1 MPSGWPM
8 SDEPL
13 LRLARSV
20 VAIEEGDDD
29 GATRPISSKDGETKQ
44 EEQEQARDAAA
55 EVQGDPQGQGARQEE
70 AQGGQE
76 GAPRRRPA
84 AAARGEGPGIPN
96 DWPFREEELAALEA
110 RRQRALEEREAKK
123 AEKKERARRRR
134 LGLPEEGPLPGAEGA
149 EDGEDAEMGGEA
161 EEDGGETGRVTSG
174 AAMAG
179 MVRGAMERGAEF
191 EKRKREREEAEEGQ
205 AGKGKGGCAE
215 GKGGEAVWTAHNPSA
230 PSAQSPFFNP
240 LVSFPSSPFPPQPH
254 LPSPFSPRARTGGAQ
269 RAFMRELRA
278 VVEAADVVLLVLD
291 ARDPLGGRCR
301 QLEDMVARSGAH
313 KRIVLLLN
321 KIALAGVFPSRAA
334 SGGIQGLY
342 APPCPVPPFPPSDLV
357 PRDVVQRWLAYFRRE
372 LPAVAFK
379 ASTQAQR
386 AHLACASRPSRA
398 DPNKATAAPQPLLPR
413 GEGEEAGGA
422 AGAEGSECFGADT
435 LIQLLKN
442 YCRNKDIKTAI
453 RVGVVGLPNVGKS
466 SVINSLKRARV
477 AKAGATAGVT
487 RALQE
492 VQLDK
497 LVRLIDSPGVDDEA
511 AAALRNAIRPE
522 ALLDPFAP
530 VERILQLCPRAHLN
544 AVYGLDEKD
553 AQKEGAGGPVD
564 GFLRQVAQKRGRLK
578 KGGVPDTLAAA
589 RIVLREWNGG
599 RIPYYTLPPSPA
611 SEAVEGA
618 EEHEEGAALVGAW
631 GGEFGAHEVLASEQR
646 AWQAH
651 SHQGG
656 ALAPAAGGA
665 AAGHAVLP
673 ASAPATMM
681 VTDEVEEGEEEEDEE
696 DRAAEAGGMHVDDV
710 DAVAAAEKAGVVRG
724 REYLRQNEVLYE
736 AVGILNPH
744 RRRADK
750 KRRKKQQ
757 QLGGEGAGEEG
768 GEGSTRGKGKGG
780 AAGKGGEE
788 AEGSEGSD
796 YDFTEQFDGM
806 LPE

>member
-1 MPSGWPM
+1 MPRQSQ
-8 SDEPL
+8 SKSKRVT
-13 LRLARSV
+13 LRQKYKVIRKVKEHAKKKLKEAKKARR
-20 VAIEEGDDD
+20 D
-29 GATRPISSKDGETKQ
+29 G
-44 EEQEQARDAAA
+44 
-55 EVQGDPQGQGARQEE
+55 V
-70 AQGGQE
+70 
-76 GAPRRRPA
+76 APRRRV
-84 AAARGEGPGIPN
+84 EKDPGIPN

-110 RRQRALEEREAKK
+110 RRQRGLEEREAKK

-134 LGLPEEGPLPGAEGA
+134 AGLPEEGPLPGAEGV
-149 EDGEDAEMGGEA
+149 EDEEDAEMGAEGEEG
-161 EEDGGETGRVTSG
+161 EECGRVTSG

-179 MVRGAMERGAEF
+179 MVKGAMERGAEF
-191 EKRKREREEAEEGQ
+191 EKRKREREEAAEGQ
-205 AGKGKGGCAE
+205 AGKGKAGG
-215 GKGGEAVWTAHNPSA
+215 
-230 PSAQSPFFNP
+230 
-240 LVSFPSSPFPPQPH
+240 
-254 LPSPFSPRARTGGAQ
+254 Q

-313 KRIVLLLN
+313 KRVVLLLN
-321 KIALAGVFPSRAA
+321 KI
-334 SGGIQGLY
+334 
-342 APPCPVPPFPPSDLV
+342 DLV

-386 AHLACASRPSRA
+386 AHLARASRKSRA
-398 DPNKATAAPQPLLPR
+398 DPNRAAAPQPLLPR

-497 LVRLIDSPGVDDEA
+497 LVRLIDSPGVVLSGGGGGGGGGQGGKDDEA

-544 AVYGLDEKD
+544 AVYGLDE
-553 AQKEGAGGPVD
+553 AAAHKEGAGGPVD
-564 GFLRQVAQKRGRLK
+564 SFLRQVAQKRGRLK

-589 RIVLREWNGG
+589 RIVLREWNEG

-618 EEHEEGAALVGAW
+618 EEHEEGAALVGTW

-651 SHQGG
+651 QGG
-656 ALAPAAGGA
+656 ALAPPAGGGGGG

-696 DRAAEAGGMHVDDV
+696 EAEAGGMHVDDV
-710 DAVAAAEKAGVVRG
+710 DAVAAAEKAGVMRG

-736 AVGILNPH
+736 AAGILNPH
-744 RRRADK
+744 QRRADK

-757 QLGGEGAGEEG
+757 HLEGEGAGEEG
-768 GEGSTRGKGKGG
+768 GAGSTRGKGKGG
-780 AAGKGGEE
+780 AAGKGAGGEE

-796 YDFTEQFDGM
+796 YDFTEQFEGM